1 MSPIGRVFIVLNLV
15 LSGVFLGYAGFYLN
29 EADSW
34 KTDYAKMEKA
44 KDAEIATLKVDNNT
58 LRGEKETAQNEASS
72 LNRTVSNLKNAN
84 AAKDD
89 EIKDLNGRLTSLQS
103 SFQGI
108 QSSVSSLAQ
117 SSEKQNERIAELSQS
132 YLEAKDERAK
142 AIAARDQA
150 QEELEAERGSRRNT
164 EEKNQSLQDKLA
176 SANMTIR
183 DMELRMDAI
192 AAVVP
197 NIGELIAGT
206 LPPVRGEVFAVNT
219 DLRTVFLRLND
230 GEIDKVSKGWRFSI
244 HDGTKY
250 KGEVSIIDVDAE
262 AKTAT
267 GRIVAENASIARGD
281 RADTRL
287 SEK

>member
-15 LSGVFLGYAGFYLN
+15 LSGVFLGYAGFYLS

-34 KTDYAKMEKA
+34 KNDYAKMEKA
-44 KDAEIATLKVDNNT
+44 KDAEITSLKGENNI
-58 LRGEKETAQNEASS
+58 LRTDKETATNEVSS
-72 LNRTVSNLKNAN
+72 LNRTVANLKNAN

-89 EIKDLNGRLTSLQS
+89 ELKELNGRFTSLQS
-103 SFQGI
+103 SYQGI

-132 YLEAKDERAK
+132 YLEAKNERAV

-150 QEELEAERGSRRNT
+150 KEELEAESSSRRGT
-164 EEKNQSLQDKLA
+164 EEKNQALQDRLA

-197 NIGELIAGT
+197 NIGEIISGT
-206 LPPVRGEVFAVNT
+206 LPPVKGEVFAVNT
-219 DLRTVFLRLND
+219 DLKTVFLRLND

-267 GRIVAENASIARGD
+267 GRILAENATISRGD
-281 RADTRL
+281 RAETRI